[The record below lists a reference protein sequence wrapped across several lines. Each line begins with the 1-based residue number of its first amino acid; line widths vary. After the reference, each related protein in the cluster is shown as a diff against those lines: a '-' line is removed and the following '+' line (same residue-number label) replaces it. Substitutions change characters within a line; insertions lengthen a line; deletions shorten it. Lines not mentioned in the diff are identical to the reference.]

1 MCSYLKGLG
10 MKALIHFFIHRDK
23 QYMHIVDLSYG
34 TSDYIHGICMQ
45 GIYMYIC
52 ICLWYICIYAYK
64 EYSYKTG
71 YAMNILTTSC
81 LFSFSRLDSSF

>member
-34 TSDYIHGICMQ
+34 TLDYIHGICMQ
-45 GIYMYIC
+45 GIYIYMYMFMVHMYIC
-52 ICLWYICIYAYK
+52 I
-64 EYSYKTG
+64 
-71 YAMNILTTSC
+71 
-81 LFSFSRLDSSF
+81 